1 MTEENTNPIGKLP
14 KWQQYAIFFILFF
27 LGMAVI
33 DTVKSRF
40 GQHETPIATSPA
52 AVVPPIVKRST
63 FNMSVEQLIGAYNAL
78 ASKVADMKTLPPK
91 ESMDDGG
98 SNENSRTLQYYVLP
112 NAVVDISIDK
122 KTGKP
127 YSLGVYSTSSG
138 APDEMSLFAVRSI
151 VGATVFGPSS
161 EAGELEKLCIDIYAT
176 GQTGALSKRIKDM
189 TIFCGNNDGI
199 WIAGISTPKE

>member
-1 MTEENTNPIGKLP
+1 MTEENTNRIGKLP
-14 KWQQYAIFFILFF
+14 KWQQYAIFFILVFG
-27 LGMAVI
+27 GMALI
-33 DTVKSRF
+33 DAVKSRL
-40 GQHETPIATSPA
+40 GQHETPIATSPT

-78 ASKVADMKTLPPK
+78 ALKVADMKTLPPK

-122 KTGKP
+122 ETGKP

-151 VGATVFGPSS
+151 VGATVFGPGS
-161 EAGELEKLCIDIYAT
+161 EADELEKLCIDIYAT

-199 WIAGISTPKE
+199 WIAGISTHKE